1 MPTQAYKVL
10 AGPDWVHEIKHDGY
24 RLIVRR
30 DADRS
35 FASRTKA
42 SSTRPQ
48 LAYQPCRARRRPH

>member
-48 LAYQPCRARRRPH
+48 LADQPCRARR